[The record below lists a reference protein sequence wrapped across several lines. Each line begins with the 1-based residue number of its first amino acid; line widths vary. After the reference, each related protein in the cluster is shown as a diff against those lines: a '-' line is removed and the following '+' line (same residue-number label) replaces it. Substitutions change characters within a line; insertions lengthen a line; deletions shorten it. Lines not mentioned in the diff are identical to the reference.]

1 MNPLRILV
9 ADDNESMRA
18 AYKKILETRVGFE
31 VVGMASDGQEAL
43 EKYNELEPDVVIL
56 DVRMPKLDGLAVAN
70 RIMSGSSPA
79 GIVLASAYDDLAF
92 ARAIMHDDASRKA
105 YVLKSSL
112 ANISEFIRIVEAVA
126 KGQAVLHE
134 NMIKSLMER
143 YHRMPDSEAPQI
155 TGIEEDILKL
165 MLEGYDESEIAQ
177 KLDQPFQQVDL
188 LADSICEKLGVLKQ
202 DGVSRSPQVVQ
213 AVVNLCIY

>member
-1 MNPLRILV
+1 MDPLRILV

-79 GIVLASAYDDLAF
+79 GIVLASAYDDPAF
-92 ARAIMHDDASRKA
+92 ARAIMHDGASRKA

-112 ANISEFIRIVEAVA
+112 ADISEFIRIVEAVA

-134 NMIKSLMER
+134 KMIKSLMER

-177 KLDQPFQQVDL
+177 KLDQPFHQVDL